1 MLVFNGRILLEE
13 ALMQQIKND
22 VRLRAG
28 SCKAVTNSHV
38 IGSYVVSGTFL
49 SLFTDPV
56 LLEYQV
62 SPTENWCLYF

>member
-1 MLVFNGRILLEE
+1 MFGFREMLVFNGRILLEE

-49 SLFTDPV
+49 TV
-56 LLEYQV
+56 L
-62 SPTENWCLYF
+62 SARTG